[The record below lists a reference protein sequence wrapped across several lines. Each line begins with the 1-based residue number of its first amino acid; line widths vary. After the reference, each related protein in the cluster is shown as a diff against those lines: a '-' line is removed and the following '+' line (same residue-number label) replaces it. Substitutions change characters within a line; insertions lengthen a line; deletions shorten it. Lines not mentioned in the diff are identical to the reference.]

1 MPGRIHQHQQN
12 HQYDDTN
19 NDKKKSYEYK
29 INSTQFDPKGCIW
42 DAVIGVYILCDDE
55 ESNTLH
61 EEKKRKEK
69 TKYLDFP
76 LQIECCVDEEK
87 EGMAKVFVDI
97 SLHEKANLKW
107 ATSHANMIQVGMEWI
122 QRAIQRSIRREI
134 ELLCNDDVRLSTP
147 NVSIHLPPKSVGTP
161 GNNIMTNSVSTGTQ
175 TYGIDDHDDT
185 PDLPSLVTILPSP
198 NSLYTVKKKK
208 NSCSIQRPQAQGSSK
223 SSTGTTAQMTATT
236 RGDITTESLCSLPS
250 SGGSPGAVPED
261 VIKNMRRSGNDYSGE
276 LRMAKRGLLSQKSF
290 RRFSSDET
298 HENGIE
304 EEEEKRL
311 KQRGSNSTLDISDRS
326 AENVR
331 LHSRGLM
338 SQKSLQRHFEM
349 EEKEKNQKHSISDAM
364 KEDHRPED
372 EILMARKGSANV
384 LHDMDSNRSEE
395 EEDEGGEDHQHHDH
409 DLTEGE
415 LRLAMKGCLSRKSM
429 VNFRRKGLLKRNLS
443 VTFSET
449 GSQVDGSQVDVVSD
463 KTKKIQATIAD
474 KKKNGTPTAAVGNGN
489 GNGNDPDIHKKESQ
503 DILTEGQYF
512 LGVSMLVYMYSHL
525 RETCRMGHTRC
536 KMENIDVYSLQSQ
549 YLRDGIP
556 CKYLESTK
564 TAGSIIRVVID
575 ELDQADENDEEEND
589 IIGDENKE
597 YEQR

>member
-42 DAVIGVYILCDDE
+42 DAVIGVYTLCDDE
-55 ESNTLH
+55 ETNTLH

-147 NVSIHLPPKSVGTP
+147 NVSIHLPPKSVGTQ

-261 VIKNMRRSGNDYSGE
+261 VIKHMRRCGNDYSGE

-304 EEEEKRL
+304 EEEEKRI

-326 AENVR
+326 AENIR

-338 SQKSLQRHFEM
+338 SQKSLQRHFE
-349 EEKEKNQKHSISDAM
+349 
-364 KEDHRPED
+364 R
-372 EILMARKGSANV
+372 
-384 LHDMDSNRSEE
+384 
-395 EEDEGGEDHQHHDH
+395 EEDEGGEDHQHHAH
-409 DLTEGE
+409 DLTDGE
-415 LRLAMKGCLSRKSM
+415 IRLAYLGCLSRKSM

-463 KTKKIQATIAD
+463 DTKKIQATIAD

-489 GNGNDPDIHKKESQ
+489 GNDPDIHMKESQ